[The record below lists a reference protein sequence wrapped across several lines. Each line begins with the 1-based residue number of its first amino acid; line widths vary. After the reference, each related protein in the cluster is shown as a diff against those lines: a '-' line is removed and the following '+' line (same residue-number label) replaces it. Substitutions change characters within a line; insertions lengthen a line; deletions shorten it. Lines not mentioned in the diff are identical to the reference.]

1 MNLKKIYVKIDD
13 KRERIEDFI
22 ADKIF
27 KKLDENDNLDTLQEK
42 VILVAFEA
50 ADAYLMTYG
59 VPTLPENVKQTIA
72 KGIVKGSGKANRK
85 IQKQLKKKSDKYK
98 KRHGEE

>member
-27 KKLDENDNLDTLQEK
+27 KKLDENDNLDNIAE
-42 VILVAFEA
+42 
-50 ADAYLMTYG
+50 YLG
-59 VPTLPENVKQTIA
+59 F
-72 KGIVKGSGKANRK
+72 
-85 IQKQLKKKSDKYK
+85 KK
-98 KRHGEE
+98 E

>member
-50 ADAYLMTYG
+50 ADAYLMTYD

-72 KGIVKGSGKANRK
+72 KGIVKGFGKANRK
-85 IQKQLKKKSDKYK
+85 IQKQLKKKTDKYK